1 MAPID
6 PGSATNTEVEVVTVS
21 SALISEYLIKR
32 ENIFFGQIIFMPY
45 FGKLTILIEFSFI
58 LSL

>member
-45 FGKLTILIEFSFI
+45 LGKLTILIEFSFI